1 MNIDMNSWHY
11 RLNKKFLN
19 DSGDVPESL
28 CTYFWSTIGRLSAAG
43 FALAVITTLFFITG
57 FASFMAIH
65 DAGLTN
71 IISTALAS
79 AEITALW
86 MYPIIVLVGAFML
99 ALCLGLIFGILIL
112 LVAISTGISM
122 LGRKYKGL
130 TVKQRIDSSDNLV
143 ISYIRAKHRKIC
155 PKINFSYGEKK

>member
-99 ALCLGLIFGILIL
+99 ALCFGLIFGILIL

>member
-19 DSGDVPESL
+19 VSGAVPESL
-28 CTYFWSTIGRLSAAG
+28 CPYFWSTVGRLSAVG
-43 FALAVITTLFFITG
+43 FALAAITTMFFVVG

-65 DAGLTN
+65 ETSLTN

-79 AEITALW
+79 AEITVW
-86 MYPIIVLVGAFML
+86 MYPIIVFVGAFML
-99 ALCLGLIFGILIL
+99 ALCLGLLFGILLL
-112 LVAISTGISM
+112 LVAISTGVSM
-122 LGRKYKGL
+122 LGQKYKGL
-130 TVKQRIDSSDNLV
+130 SVKQRIDSSDNLV